1 MTVAGRGC
9 HWLRGV
15 TTAGRGDDCW
25 AEIWDLVTCVV
36 GTALLGGSFLARV
49 VAIWAGLKPAPT
61 FRASLSKA
69 KGRGNG
75 VVCFSL
81 DSRVRG
87 DDGRLISLELE

>member
-1 MTVAGRGC
+1 MALAAC
-9 HWLRGV
+9 
-15 TTAGRGDDCW
+15 GDDGRDVHSVSFW
-25 AEIWDLVTCVV
+25 RKPGSV
-36 GTALLGGSFLARV
+36 GAAKRGTPPARV

-87 DDGRLISLELE
+87 NDGWLIWLELE